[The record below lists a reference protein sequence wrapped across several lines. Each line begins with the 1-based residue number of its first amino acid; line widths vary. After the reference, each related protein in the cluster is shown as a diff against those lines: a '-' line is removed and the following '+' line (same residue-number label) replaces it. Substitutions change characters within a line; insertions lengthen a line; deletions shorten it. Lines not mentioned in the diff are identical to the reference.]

1 MGTFLPRPWSS
12 MAAYIPVRDPVI
24 YLPGIAM
31 VLILVFTAV
40 GIIGATV
47 MPHGL
52 FVGCALATQ
61 DRASVKPVVLP
72 STPDHRAARLKG
84 LLERFLDLFRP
95 VQIDTQDEFA
105 SHADRPTNSL
115 SFVKAHLR
123 HAIVD
128 IVVNLL
134 GIAVVINSL

>member
-1 MGTFLPRPWSS
+1 

-24 YLPGIAM
+24 YLPGIAV
-31 VLILVFTAV
+31 VLMLAFTAV

-72 STPDHRAARLKG
+72 STPSHRAARLKG
-84 LLERFLDLFRP
+84 LRERFLNLFRP

-105 SHADRPTNSL
+105 SHADRPNNSL
-115 SFVKAHLR
+115 SFVNAHLR
-123 HAIVD
+123 HAVVD
-128 IVVNLL
+128 IAVNLL